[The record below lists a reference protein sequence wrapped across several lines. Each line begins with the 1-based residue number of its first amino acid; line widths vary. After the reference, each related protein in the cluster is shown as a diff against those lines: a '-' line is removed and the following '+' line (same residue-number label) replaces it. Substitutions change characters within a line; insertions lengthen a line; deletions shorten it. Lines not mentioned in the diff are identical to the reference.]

1 MDVLKIALTPLE
13 AITAHATL
21 VINLQ
26 QILRPVLVN
35 KTSSIAE
42 YHATMLAALHSYLT
56 MLFFLCH
63 CVIWKILLLPVM
75 QPLDVIGVHVNI
87 FAVLIPMGIFW
98 TIAIVFGFKCI
109 QRMRKGNIVYRIG

>member
-1 MDVLKIALTPLE
+1 MDVLKIAPTPLE
-13 AITAHATL
+13 AIPAHATL

-56 MLFFLCH
+56 MLFFSLSLCDMENITSASH
-63 CVIWKILLLPVM
+63 ATIRCNWSTCQHICCSDSYGYF
-75 QPLDVIGVHVNI
+75 LDYRHSV
-87 FAVLIPMGIFW
+87 W
-98 TIAIVFGFKCI
+98 I
-109 QRMRKGNIVYRIG
+109 QVYPKDEKR